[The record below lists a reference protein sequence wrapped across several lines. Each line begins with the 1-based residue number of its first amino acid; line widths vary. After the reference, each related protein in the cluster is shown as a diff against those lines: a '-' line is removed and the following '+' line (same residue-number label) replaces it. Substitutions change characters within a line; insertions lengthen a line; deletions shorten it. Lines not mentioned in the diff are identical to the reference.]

1 MLRRPRTFGTFFAL
15 LNLACIPALFAGHA
29 AHAAPQ
35 RDFADVSKGYQKI
48 QTAPGEGSLFGL
60 WLDRKDNQLLAE
72 FPRGWDKKKFLI
84 AVTPSQGAIFAGL
97 QGPGDLA
104 PPCFPKEDDPRDEA
118 KSEDHENGLPIV
130 VFVVVRHCSSGWVG
144 GIG

>member
-97 QGPGDLA
+97 QGPACYVFWKQYGDRMALIE
-104 PPCFPKEDDPRDEA
+104 PELD
-118 KSEDHENGLPIV
+118 
-130 VFVVVRHCSSGWVG
+130 VRSTG
-144 GIG
+144 GKASD